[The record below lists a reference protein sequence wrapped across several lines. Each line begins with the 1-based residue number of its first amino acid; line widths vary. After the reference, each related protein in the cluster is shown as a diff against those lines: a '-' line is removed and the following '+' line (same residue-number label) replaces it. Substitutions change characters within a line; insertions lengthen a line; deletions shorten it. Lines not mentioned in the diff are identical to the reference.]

1 MVVDQVK
8 VVEERQGVET
18 RLQVSRDGKKLEEVP
33 LKPVPATVPA
43 PPPKP
48 RPVSSAPVSKFVVQV
63 GAFAQEA
70 NAKRL
75 MSQLTQIGQSAHIEN
90 GSSLYFVRIGPFD
103 TRDQAIQ
110 ARAKLE
116 TAGLSAIVMAQ

>member
-1 MVVDQVK
+1 
-8 VVEERQGVET
+8 VEEHNGMET

-33 LKPVPATVPA
+33 VKPAPATVPIPA
-43 PPPKP
+43 SKP
-48 RPVSSAPVSKFVVQV
+48 RISSTSVSKFVVQV

-116 TAGLSAIVMAQ
+116 TAG